1 MSQKPDFKLP
11 FNSLVQYVPQNL
23 RNDVVTGL
31 LDNLFNRFMTRD
43 ESVPFYGYIGR
54 RPIDDQDTTPAVPA
68 ATVERDI
75 NAVVPVLN
83 FKLGT
88 EDVTFTVQ
96 DIINRAQVLGMS
108 ADLSW
113 LYSQANNFRPPVD
126 FDKLTNFFSYY
137 WVPSQRAASWNPEAL
152 PEYYVIA
159 RPQPSDLDKVNVVA
173 STKPGEFYLLTGTG
187 FADQSYTIT
196 FASPTTFTV
205 KANAALTG
213 PLGLYIPDPA
223 ASNSAAGTSYCVAD
237 VTTIDPLADP
247 ANTLGFSIGADA
259 EAKIAFTVAG
269 PTGDITLVT
278 FSVRRD
284 PIYDSDGILV
294 GNEEFDAGDSFM
306 LDPTFFSDFY
316 ALTFTGSIGVKGK
329 IAGVRALSTLQQI
342 DGVTIKVGDRVL
354 VRHDDSVNGIYV
366 VSEQAWQR
374 ADDFAGANIVAG
386 ARVFVLQ
393 GTSGQQVYV
402 SSLSAGGVSWAAVPG
417 ATSSNTNDW
426 QEGNFWVKGTDLAAL
441 GLTRSDAVQAV
452 RPIIEYEADLRL
464 NQFVQGGVPTEG
476 SGVRYTQRK
485 TTFNQLPLFDLYRYD
500 GTHANVV
507 SSIFYYVE
515 DLTADL
521 DLDLQKRVKRANN
534 GSGDFLFDHGCW
546 DESGN
551 LLFFKRGS
559 DLATVWHS
567 GYISPQITDIKVSG
581 FGNGSITA
589 ISATDLAQPQ
599 TWTLIAQDANTFAV
613 SGSKM
618 EPLPTSVATATVGVP
633 YSNTDVSFTINAGVV
648 PFEPGD
654 SIVFTVGNLER
665 PRYVTRLDTGAIADV
680 YGGMEADDI
689 AKRGAWQVPRTFIH
703 NPYNDGRSEV
713 TEGAIYSHCRS
724 VLAAQVTSPVNYSL
738 GGDIKLWSEQQ
749 TLLASL
755 LMQREMTPIS
765 LIDYAQRQYESGLN
779 AIQDIFTQ
787 NVVNYLSAF
796 ETPLSEEEVNG
807 FVDYMLELRALD
819 IDSRTVLY
827 DTTAGVVGFPATL
840 PQLRLKSPVE
850 PTYTYDSI
858 LGRQVLVHHDGHSS
872 ALYEDTQDFRTSFL
886 GSFVSKNVLRSD
898 GEATPAV
905 GSFTSTPP
913 SSPYKGELW
922 MPPGGDI
929 YVFAVDYDTS
939 TAPVGVAAGKLWY
952 NRGGGVLYESDGTT
966 WVPLVNALSGWKI
979 VNFAS
984 LLNNCLLNVEKRLFN
999 ACAPTMRAYD
1009 FSAIENDAAYQEQ
1022 LKRELFTFSAKAGLD
1037 PLGTDYVASDAFTWN
1052 YSQATATA
1060 PLDTASTPARWFN
1073 FLTAHQRAVPGVIAT
1088 ERPEQE
1094 PWKLF
1099 GFADFNAWW
1108 ASLAPATRDSYLPA
1122 AYPSDL
1128 SSALYTNG
1136 GNVRVVA
1143 ATPVTTAGLYHVDGV
1158 LLQNGDTVLVTAN
1171 ADPLQNGVWTA
1182 SSGSWTRPSAGTST
1196 NTFFIV
1202 SEGSTRAGTYWVF
1215 TSGGAYGTAA
1225 IQVRQARLWSDQLWS
1240 DLMAAR
1246 PTLRL
1251 SVSPFSD
1258 TLLPPYVSVGSPLA
1272 PYALTT
1278 VIPPGVASPYQ
1289 FGEGSPVETVWKKSI
1304 EYGYAQARALCRF
1317 DPLAWLGFCWGFN
1330 WVEVGGILYD
1340 AFDINQPGHK
1350 RFRLHG
1356 ETVSDVD
1363 RSSAVGVSGSG
1374 QDITLTYDSYEVD
1387 GARHQ
1392 TFTARDLNGEVVG
1405 SVREGVSTTLL
1416 GWTILIED
1424 SGVPFRMGDS
1434 IKVWSTGVEFT
1445 PAATYTW
1452 YGFGQIFTNAL
1463 REASISSDNSY
1474 AIQAFRNW
1482 DVNMGHRVGGLVS
1495 TDDLQVFT
1503 DEQTLSP
1510 ASYRL
1515 LIKKNEVA
1523 RDTWIQALRITVQ
1536 QYGAADENGIPT
1548 ADASDWVFRIEGYV
1562 PRYTQL
1568 RYTQLGTVASGLAF
1582 PAVAPVGQR
1591 FFRHDLGGLYTF
1603 NGTNWDATPDERFV
1617 TFNVL
1622 TQESTSLTFFHS
1634 TEELDEVGTYLP
1646 ITITGLQNVINF
1658 VYGYINWTE
1667 KQGWELRSDSEYTI
1681 DSETGRSRTW
1691 QLYVEK
1697 FIDRVY
1703 RGLQPGEGAILNP
1716 FIESIWLNQPTGLVS
1731 SFADRALFD
1740 VTSHP
1745 AVYDVAGNKY
1755 AGTDINIART
1765 NQVSTITGAGPMF
1778 AIHAQLDEF
1787 EHVFVF
1793 NNYVRPSEEIGQLYD
1808 PFSGARVVSY
1818 KFKGRQSSNG
1828 TMRMEFGGHYVVGNE
1843 VRRNLQAGADGVN
1856 DAYDANLAFQDTKVS
1871 KHAFSLLGF
1880 NRKDYFSDLDISN
1893 KAQFNFWRG
1902 LIHSKGT
1909 NLSFDAYL
1917 NNNRFK
1923 DARMDEF
1930 WAYKVAEYGDARQQ
1944 EFPEL
1949 KLQVAD
1955 CVQQFTQL
1963 QFDSTSPLPLFT
1975 QISRFDEKR
1984 WFSIDDLDKETF
1996 FRAKTV
2002 GVYRADVSPGTV
2014 VTLPFVADALIFS
2027 GNLGPGATTDNL
2039 RRLNSRSF
2047 EVTGTGEL
2055 IVTGIGPSPDR
2066 YTPITLINYDDQEV
2080 VEEISLWNPAAGF
2093 HPPEALES
2101 INIISNIN
2109 PAAYNYSTLVEK
2121 SNNFDPLRPWGNNE
2135 VGRTWF
2141 DTRNLAYVPYY
2152 DDVIFSNRSE
2162 RLSRWGALA
2171 DYATIDVYEWV
2182 RSEVPPS
2189 EYNATAAERAGS
2201 AELTAEERIS
2211 GEVALGQFYYR
2222 DRTWK
2227 MYPVAW
2233 SRTARLNGGHPSF
2246 STSGSKLLYIAGDV
2260 YTLEDGTFAERGVT
2274 AGMRIGVWEND
2285 AFYPAPRSEAEVITT
2300 DYRML
2305 SNGSAPAE
2313 VLLFSSATPVATS
2326 ISLAA
2331 AGFTELGQVVVSAE
2345 PIEVTQQLSNEGDI
2359 LGYTYTSFLRFD
2371 FALSDTSTRVAVV
2384 TEFVTSTAPV
2394 APATPST
2401 VLAAGTLLTFS
2412 VAGAELNV
2420 EIATSGSVAL
2430 DALASS
2436 VADAIGIFKVHDALQ
2451 TSSII
2456 PLVAPYDGGTYSN
2469 EPEDL
2474 GVGVQYGWQA
2484 WVVPTQAQLDADG
2497 VQPFSNWKPYVGT
2510 AVDVQLTSEQ
2520 LSEAVQLLDT
2530 PLTLNDGSTIP
2541 RYETSWG
2548 EWQLITSDQQQQV
2561 ALQDGPVEFRR
2572 TVNGVPTAFDPVSTQ
2587 VYVNGI
2593 TQLKSAYTIEN
2604 DVLTINNAKAG
2615 WIATVIVPG
2624 YTPTAAELA
2633 FNPEVADNLTVQRQF
2648 KLDYEYVEQVTR
2660 DADGNPSTAVYYF
2673 WVRNKTLPARNKKL
2687 SIQAVSKIL
2696 RDGPSNFVTFQNLLA
2711 QDDTLP
2717 WRYDA
2722 ITISGL
2728 SYVVAKNDTFKL
2740 RFTRDFTLRD
2750 DPRDLDLKNTHT
2762 EWSLIRPAQ
2771 RTKVPEKLWAK
2782 LVDSA
2787 AAQDSAGNDVP
2798 ALRRVLYDE
2807 RNGTKTAY
2815 GFGPEQ
2821 TLAPSDLLRSSIA
2834 WAIVNTKVMTEVTEG
2849 EQPDYIEFIEF
2860 EVNLSETDDWD
2871 TESQRNAAKVRKAE
2885 VVMQQYL
2892 SSPELVR
2899 ATMTKIWSQARVRQ
2913 INAVFFAA
2921 LEDILASNFELTDM
2935 FKTSRLSIYSIQE
2948 KRSVRQPTQYL

>member
-1 MSQKPDFKLP
+1 MSKDFRLP

-23 RNDVVTGL
+23 RNEVVTGL

-68 ATVERDI
+68 SSVERDV

-96 DIINRAQVLGMS
+96 DLINRAQVLGMS
-108 ADLSW
+108 SDLTW

-137 WVPSQRAASWNPEAL
+137 WVPSLRPSAWNPEAF

-159 RPQPSDLDKVNVVA
+159 RPQPSDLDKVNVLA

-187 FADQSYTIT
+187 FVDQSYTIT
-196 FASPTTFTV
+196 FATPTTFTV

-213 PLGLYIPDPA
+213 PLGLYIPSPSA
-223 ASNSAAGTSYCVAD
+223 ANAAAGTSFCVAD
-237 VTTIDPLADP
+237 VTTIDPLATSAD
-247 ANTLGFSIGADA
+247 TLGFDIGSAT
-259 EAKIAFTVAG
+259 EAKVAFTVAG
-269 PTGDITLVT
+269 PTGDVTLVT

-284 PIYDSDGILV
+284 PIFDSDGILV
-294 GNEEFDAGDSFM
+294 GSEAFDAGDSFT

-316 ALTFTGSIGVKGK
+316 SLTFTGSVGVKGK
-329 IAGVRALSTLQQI
+329 IAGVRALSTLQKI
-342 DGVTIKVGDRVL
+342 DGITLQVGDRVL
-354 VRHDDSVNGIYV
+354 VRHDESVNGIYT
-366 VSEQAWQR
+366 VSEQNWQR
-374 ADDFAGANIVAG
+374 ASDFDGASLVGG

-393 GTSGQQVYV
+393 GTSGNQVYV
-402 SSLSAGGVSWAAVPG
+402 SSLTGSGVSWAAIPG

-426 QEGNFWVKGTDLAAL
+426 QEGNFWVKGTELAAL
-441 GLTRSDAVQAV
+441 GLTRSDAIQAV
-452 RPIIEYEADLRL
+452 RPIVEYEAGLRL
-464 NQFVQGGVPTEG
+464 NQFVQSGVPTEG
-476 SGVRYTQRK
+476 SGTRYSQQK
-485 TTFNQLPLFDLYRYD
+485 SSFNQLPLFDLYRYD
-500 GTHANVV
+500 GTHAGAV
-507 SSIFYYVE
+507 SSLFYYVE

-546 DESGN
+546 DDSGN
-551 LLFFKRGS
+551 LLFFKRNEQ
-559 DLATVWHS
+559 LATMWHS
-567 GYISPQITDIKVSG
+567 GYISPEIADVAFTG
-581 FGNGSITA
+581 LGNGSITGVA
-589 ISATDLAQPQ
+589 AASLAQPQ
-599 TWTLIAQDANTFAV
+599 TWTLIAQDETTFAV

-618 EPLPTSVATATVGVP
+618 EPLPPTVAFATVGVP
-633 YSNTDVSFTINAGVV
+633 YTNTDVSFTINTGVI

-654 SIVFTVGNLER
+654 TFVFTVGNLER

-680 YGGMEADDI
+680 YGGPEADDI

-713 TEGAIYSHCRS
+713 AEGSVYSHCRN
-724 VLAAQVTSPVNYSL
+724 VLASQISGDINYAL

-749 TLLASL
+749 TLLAGL
-755 LMQREMTPIS
+755 LMQRELTPIS
-765 LIDYAQRQYESGLN
+765 LIDYAQRQYEAGLN
-779 AIQDIFTQ
+779 AVQDIFSQ
-787 NVVNYLSAF
+787 QIIEYLSTF
-796 ETPLSEEEVNG
+796 ETPLSQSEIDAL
-807 FVDYMLELRALD
+807 VDHILEIRSLD
-819 IDSRTVLY
+819 IDSRTVVY
-827 DTTAGVVGFPATL
+827 DTTAGATGFPATL
-840 PQLRLKSPVE
+840 PQLRLKPAVA
-850 PTYTYDSI
+850 PQYTYDAI
-858 LGRQVLVHHDGHSS
+858 LGRQVLQHHDGHLS

-886 GSFVSKNVLRSD
+886 GSFTSKQVLRSD
-898 GEATPAV
+898 GSKTPAV

-913 SSPYKGELW
+913 ASPYKGELW
-922 MPPGGDI
+922 MPSGGPT
-929 YVFAVDYDTS
+929 YVFAVDYDTP
-939 TAPVGVAAGKLWY
+939 TAPLGVAAGKLWF
-952 NRGGGVLYESDGTT
+952 NRGSNSLFESDGSS
-966 WVPLVNALSGWKI
+966 WVALPNSLSGWKI
-979 VNFAS
+979 VDFAN
-984 LLNNCLLNVEKRLFN
+984 LLNNCVLNVEQRLFN
-999 ACAPTMRAYD
+999 ACAPSMREYD
-1009 FSAIENDAAYQEQ
+1009 FSLVQGDAAFQEQ
-1022 LKRELFTFSAKAGLD
+1022 LKRELFTFAAKAGLD

-1060 PLDTASTPARWFN
+1060 PVDTATTPARWFN
-1073 FLTAHQRAVPGVIAT
+1073 FLTAHHRAVPGVIET

-1099 GFADFNAWW
+1099 GFSDFNSWW
-1108 ASLAPATRDSYLPA
+1108 VTLSPATQQSYLPPA
-1122 AYPSDL
+1122 RPSDL
-1128 SSALYTNG
+1128 DSPVYTNG
-1136 GNVRVVA
+1136 GNVRIVA
-1143 ATPVTTAGLYHVDGV
+1143 TTPVTTSGLFHVDGV

-1171 ADPLQNGVWTA
+1171 ANALQNGLWIA
-1182 SSGSWTRPSAGTST
+1182 ASGSWVRPTPATST
-1196 NTFFIV
+1196 NTFFTV
-1202 SEGSTRAGTYWVF
+1202 TDGAARSGTYWLF
-1215 TSGGAYGTAA
+1215 TFGGTYGSVS
-1225 IQVRQARLWSDQLWS
+1225 IEVRQVRLWSDQLWQ
-1240 DLMAAR
+1240 DVAAAR

-1251 SVSPFSD
+1251 SVNPFTD
-1258 TLLPPYVSVGSPLA
+1258 TLLPPYVSVGSVLA

-1278 VIPPGVASPYQ
+1278 VIPAGVASPYQ
-1289 FGEGSPVETVWKKSI
+1289 FGEGSPVETVWEKSI

-1317 DPLAWLGFCWGFN
+1317 DPLAWIGFCWGFN

-1340 AFDINQPGHK
+1340 SFDINQPGHK

-1356 ETVSDVD
+1356 ESVSDVD
-1363 RSSAVGVSGSG
+1363 RTGAVAVSGSG
-1374 QDITLTYDSYEVD
+1374 PDMILTYDSYEV
-1387 GARHQ
+1387 GSGRFQ
-1392 TFTARDLNGEVVG
+1392 TFTARDANGQVIG
-1405 SVREGVSTTLL
+1405 SVREGVTTTVMGWNILL
-1416 GWTILIED
+1416 QD
-1424 SGVPFRMGDS
+1424 SGVPFRMGDVVRVTS
-1434 IKVWSTGVEFT
+1434 AGAVFE
-1445 PAATYTW
+1445 AATSYKW

-1474 AIQAFRNW
+1474 AIQAFRGW

-1503 DEQTLSP
+1503 DEQTLSQ

-1523 RDTWIQALRITVQ
+1523 KDTWIQALRITVQ
-1536 QYGAADENGIPT
+1536 QYGSADANAIPVG
-1548 ADASDWVFRIEGYV
+1548 DASDWVFRIEGYV

-1568 RYTQLGTVASGLAF
+1568 RYTQLNTVPSGIQF
-1582 PAVAPVGQR
+1582 PATASVGQR
-1591 FFRHDLGGLYTF
+1591 FFRHDIGELFTF
-1603 NGTNWDATPDERFV
+1603 DGSDWQQTADERFV

-1622 TQESTSLTFFHS
+1622 TQESTQLTFFYS

-1667 KQGWELRSDSEYTI
+1667 KQGWELRSAGEHTI
-1681 DSETGRSRTW
+1681 DGETGRTRTW

-1697 FIDRVY
+1697 FIDRIY
-1703 RGLQPGEGAILNP
+1703 RGLQPGDGAILNP
-1716 FIESIWLNQPTGLVS
+1716 FIESIWLKQPTGLVS

-1755 AGTDINIART
+1755 AGTDINIVRT
-1765 NQVSTITGAGPMF
+1765 NPASTITCAGPMF
-1778 AIHAQLDEF
+1778 ALHAQLDEF

-1793 NNYVRPSEEIGQLYD
+1793 NNYVRPSEQIGQLYD
-1808 PFSGARVVSY
+1808 QFSGARVVSY

-1828 TMRMEFGGHYVVGNE
+1828 TMRMEFGGHYIVGNE

-1856 DAYDANLAFQDTKVS
+1856 DAYDSNLAFQDTKVS

-1880 NRKDYFSDLDISN
+1880 NRKDYFSDLDISS

-1963 QFDSTSPLPLFT
+1963 QFDAVTPIPSFT

-1996 FRAKTV
+1996 FRAQKV
-2002 GVYRADVSPGTV
+2002 GVYRAEVTPGTV

-2027 GNLGPGATTDNL
+2027 GNLGAGATTDNL

-2066 YTPITLINYDDQEV
+2066 YTPIKLINYADSEL

-2093 HPPEALES
+2093 HPPAAMES
-2101 INIISNIN
+2101 INIISNNN

-2121 SNNFDPLRPWGNNE
+2121 SNNYDPLRPWGNNE

-2152 DDVIFSNRSE
+2152 DEVIFSNRAE

-2171 DYATIDVYEWV
+2171 DYATIDVYEWI

-2201 AELTAEERIS
+2201 AELTPEERIS
-2211 GEVALGQFYYR
+2211 GEVALGQFYFR

-2233 SRTARLNGGHPSF
+2233 SRTTRLNGGHPSF
-2246 STSGSKLLYIAGDV
+2246 STSGSKLLYVLGDI
-2260 YTLEDGTFAERGVT
+2260 YTLEDGTFTERAVT

-2285 AFYPAPRSEAEVITT
+2285 AFFPAPRSEAEVVTT
-2300 DYRML
+2300 GFRML
-2305 SNGSAPAE
+2305 SSGSAPVEQLA
-2313 VLLFSSATPVATS
+2313 FSSTLPVATS
-2326 ISLAA
+2326 ISLSA
-2331 AGFTELGQVVVSAE
+2331 AGFTELGQVIASAE
-2345 PIEVTQQLSNEGDI
+2345 PVEVVQQLSNEGDI
-2359 LGYTYTSFLRFD
+2359 LGYTYTSYVRFD
-2371 FALSDTSTRVAVV
+2371 FALSDTFARVAVA
-2384 TEFVTSTAPV
+2384 TEFVTSTSAV
-2394 APATPST
+2394 APATPT
-2401 VLAAGTLLTFS
+2401 TTLAAGTRLVLS
-2412 VAGAELNV
+2412 VSGGELIV
-2420 EIATSGSVAL
+2420 EVGTSGAVAL
-2430 DALASS
+2430 DALATAI
-2436 VADAIGIFKVHDALQ
+2436 ADSIGIFKVHDAVQ

-2474 GVGVQYGWQA
+2474 GIGVQYGWQA
-2484 WVVPTQAQLDADG
+2484 WSVPTQAQLDADG
-2497 VQPFSNWKPYVGT
+2497 IQPFSNWKPYVGSG
-2510 AVDVQLTSEQ
+2510 VDVQLTSDQ
-2520 LSEAVQLLDT
+2520 LEDAVQLLET
-2530 PLTLNDGSTIP
+2530 PLTLNDGTVIP
-2541 RYETSWG
+2541 RYETAWG
-2548 EWQLITSDQQQQV
+2548 EWQLITSTQQQLV

-2572 TVNGVPTAFDPVSTQ
+2572 TVGGVPTAFDSVSTQ

-2604 DVLTINNAKAG
+2604 DRLTINNAKTG

-2624 YTPTAAELA
+2624 YTPTLAELA
-2633 FNPEVADNLTVQRQF
+2633 FNPDAADNLAVQRQF

-2660 DADGNPSTAVYYF
+2660 DSDGNPSSAVYYF

-2696 RDGPSNFVTFQNLLA
+2696 RDGPSNFVTFQNLIP
-2711 QDDTLP
+2711 QDDDLP

-2762 EWSLIRPAQ
+2762 EWSLLRPAQ
-2771 RTKVPEKLWAK
+2771 RTKVPEKLWNK

-2787 AAQDSAGNDVP
+2787 AGLDSAGNDVP
-2798 ALRRVLYDE
+2798 SLRRVLYDE

-2815 GFGPEQ
+2815 GFGTEQ
-2821 TLAPSDLLRSSIA
+2821 TLAPFDLLRSSIA

-2892 SSPELVR
+2892 SSPALVR
-2899 ATMTKIWSQARVRQ
+2899 STMTKIWAQARVRQ

-2921 LEDILASNFELTDM
+2921 LEDVLASNFELTDM